1 MNNDF
6 YINAEMAAQDIASDC
21 AMLRAYKIASVKCFA
36 TTEWQHK
43 KLARNLERLADVLG
57 YTLTPKETKE

>member
-21 AMLRAYKIASVKCFA
+21 AMLRAYTIARVEGVA
-36 TTEWQHK
+36 TTEYQHK
-43 KLARNLERLADVLG
+43 KLTCNFERLADVLG